1 MISKRDDQ
9 MRRPAGRRKCQSG
22 NKLGIER
29 VSSKASVGK
38 QVTYAEA
45 PNAGSGKYLWGLDC
59 VKLATLNTGDS

>member
-29 VSSKASVGK
+29 GSSKASVFE
-38 QVTYAEA
+38 QVTYAK
-45 PNAGSGKYLWGLDC
+45 PPSTGSGADNLERLGE
-59 VKLATLNTGDS
+59 VKFGA